1 LELLMFG
8 RSSFQELGQPWKSTD
23 ASVRWPVVLELAHLA
38 NDVYSPREQAASSV
52 RARGWSEVIPF
63 AEGAMAGCWVGTS
76 DRRLW
81 VLVFQGTNG
90 AEDWRVNFDVIREK
104 HPLGMVHRGFWSA
117 YQSLRRAMLAPLQTW
132 NKPWFG
138 FNRPQIWIA
147 GHSLGGALATL
158 ATVDLT
164 DDPRFRIQGTMTFGQ
179 PMLFNAAAAAQF
191 DRRFSSSTIRVINGS
206 DPVSRIP
213 PTYRHCGEWLW
224 FQDGLVERS
233 IDRAKRRV
241 GSGSATTAMASSA
254 GPAAMTNDEFEVFR
268 NGMLHEVALSERP
281 ADSRV
286 VRGNVD
292 LLAPEHSML
301 RYLERIQSQ
310 LARKCNA

>member
-1 LELLMFG
+1 MSEGASLHELIQ
-8 RSSFQELGQPWKSTD
+8 SWKSTD
-23 ASVRWPVVLELAHLA
+23 ASMKWPAVLELARLA
-38 NDVYSPREQAASSV
+38 NDVYSPREQAASSI
-52 RARGWSEVIPF
+52 RERGWSEVIPF
-63 AEGAMAGCWVGTS
+63 AKGATAGCWVGTA

-90 AEDWRVNFDVIREK
+90 LEDWRVNFDVIREK

-117 YQSLRRAMLAPLQTW
+117 YQSLRPAMLAPIQAWRKRWLEW
-132 NKPWFG
+132 
-138 FNRPQIWIA
+138 NRPRIWIA

-158 ATVDLT
+158 ATVDLAG
-164 DDPRFRIQGTMTFGQ
+164 DPRFRIQGTMTFGQ
-179 PMLFNAAAAAQF
+179 PMLFNNAAAAQF
-191 DRRFSSSTIRVINGS
+191 DGRFSSTTLRVINGS

-233 IDRAKRRV
+233 TDRAKRRV
-241 GSGSATTAMASSA
+241 GTAAVASAMVSTA
-254 GPAAMTNDEFEVFR
+254 GPMAMNDAEFEAFR
-268 NGMLHEVALSERP
+268 GKMLEEVAHSERP
-281 ADSRV
+281 SDSRV
-286 VRGNVD
+286 VRGSVD

-310 LARKCNA
+310 LSR

>member
-1 LELLMFG
+1 MSA
-8 RSSFQELGQPWKSTD
+8 RSSPRELGQPWKSTD

-38 NDVYSPREQAASSV
+38 NDVYSPSEQAASIV

-63 AEGAMAGCWVGTS
+63 AAGAMAGCWVSTS

-81 VLVFQGTNG
+81 VLVFQGTNE

-117 YQSLRRAMLAPLQTW
+117 YQSLRQAMLAPIQTW
-132 NKPWFG
+132 KKPWFG

-158 ATVDLT
+158 ATVDLAE
-164 DDPRFRIQGTMTFGQ
+164 DSRFRIQGTMTFGQ
-179 PMLFNAAAAAQF
+179 PMLFNAAAADQF
-191 DRRFSSSTIRVINGS
+191 DRRFSSSTLRVINGS

-213 PTYRHCGEWLW
+213 PMYQHCGEWLW
-224 FQDGLVERS
+224 FQDGLVDRS
-233 IDRAKRRV
+233 TDRAKRRV
-241 GSGSATTAMASSA
+241 RSGPSMTAMASSA
-254 GPAAMTNDEFEVFR
+254 GPETMTEAEFEVFR
-268 NGMLHEVALSERP
+268 HGMLHEVARSERT

-292 LLAPEHSML
+292 LLAAEHSML
-301 RYLERIQSQ
+301 RYLEKIQSQ
-310 LARKCNA
+310 LAR